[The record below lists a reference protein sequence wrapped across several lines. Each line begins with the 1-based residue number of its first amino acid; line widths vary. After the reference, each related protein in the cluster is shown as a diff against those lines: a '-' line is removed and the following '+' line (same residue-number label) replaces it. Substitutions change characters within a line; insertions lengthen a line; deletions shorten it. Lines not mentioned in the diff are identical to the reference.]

1 MTKPMPGRKAK
12 ESPEFD
18 EDQPE
23 GLTRFFD
30 ELEQNFK
37 MAGISDDEEKKKW
50 VGRYV
55 TPKLEVEWQTLPT
68 FKKGTYEEYKKE
80 ITNEYPEVV
89 TMNRGSIKKLK
100 QICEAHQRIGFED
113 LGELLKLKRQFR
125 AEAAKLTAEPA
136 LLANRGLVEYF
147 LGCLTRDF
155 RERVYSQLEA
165 NHRTDARIAKKIAAE
180 GTDTTGGER
189 SRPEDKFLLEEVIS
203 MAEELARDRNPGQYV
218 NLNPGPSRSM
228 DTVPTVKAET
238 MQQERA
244 LEKKLH
250 KLEEEVAGIKDL
262 HTVMQKSILEEMR
275 QGFQQ
280 FQAQTVAAAAAA
292 APPMRQYYAPR
303 PQAPYLPRA
312 EYQARADHN
321 HAEHAHSGPGTC
333 YYCGKAGHLFRDCP
347 LKEIH
352 VKENKIEQRGF
363 RVVLPDGTPLNFDPN
378 KPGYEKVEEFHNKSK
393 APVGTNYFERENGIL
408 QFSQI
413 QMNSP
418 GTSLYNN
425 KPSDNRD
432 DYIASLAID
441 NHNLSAYIN
450 GDYGSLKVNPYKQK
464 KNEERE
470 EYQRAMRQ
478 SQPEMWEA
486 MQRGD
491 LGPNGETGFD

>member
-1 MTKPMPGRKAK
+1 
-12 ESPEFD
+12 
-18 EDQPE
+18 
-23 GLTRFFD
+23 
-30 ELEQNFK
+30 
-37 MAGISDDEEKKKW
+37 
-50 VGRYV
+50 
-55 TPKLEVEWQTLPT
+55 
-68 FKKGTYEEYKKE
+68 
-80 ITNEYPEVV
+80 
-89 TMNRGSIKKLK
+89 
-100 QICEAHQRIGFED
+100 
-113 LGELLKLKRQFR
+113 
-125 AEAAKLTAEPA
+125 
-136 LLANRGLVEYF
+136 
-147 LGCLTRDF
+147 
-155 RERVYSQLEA
+155 
-165 NHRTDARIAKKIAAE
+165 
-180 GTDTTGGER
+180 
-189 SRPEDKFLLEEVIS
+189 
-203 MAEELARDRNPGQYV
+203 
-218 NLNPGPSRSM
+218 
-228 DTVPTVKAET
+228 
-238 MQQERA
+238 
-244 LEKKLH
+244 
-250 KLEEEVAGIKDL
+250 
-262 HTVMQKSILEEMR
+262 MQKSILEEMR